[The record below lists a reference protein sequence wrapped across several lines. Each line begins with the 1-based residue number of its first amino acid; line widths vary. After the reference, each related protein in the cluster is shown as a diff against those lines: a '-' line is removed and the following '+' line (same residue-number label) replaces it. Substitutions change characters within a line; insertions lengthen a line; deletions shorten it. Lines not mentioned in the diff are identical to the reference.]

1 MNTAMQTAI
10 SILLVIPFPL
20 ALAQDASTEPQ
31 WIEFDAQAYA
41 GYGYDSNVSVSEI
54 DTNTGEGD
62 SALYAKGKVK
72 ASITPHEKWQ
82 LNTSAQY
89 ALTEY
94 NDYSVFNLAITTLSA
109 EAVYK
114 ADWAKVALHH
124 YSADAKLDDSDY
136 LTYRQTG
143 LSVGRAWQQKGYWR
157 LSVDNISKIFVATPE
172 RDSDANALRSDV
184 FWFNEA
190 QAFWQFGFTFQQE
203 DAQDNT
209 FDYTSYLADV
219 AYTTPLTWLH
229 KDTEFTLSYHYE
241 TRDYAGAREGGIGR
255 NDHRQRI
262 KAVIDYPVSR
272 HVDVMLSTQYGNYSS
287 TTDSAD
293 YKETLAELGIKL
305 YF

>member
-1 MNTAMQTAI
+1 MWYEENFI
-10 SILLVIPFPL
+10 EL
-20 ALAQDASTEPQ
+20 ANKFYDKKVFDYVYLICGKGSQKWSFSAGMKNSST
-31 WIEFDAQAYA
+31 
-41 GYGYDSNVSVSEI
+41 
-54 DTNTGEGD
+54 
-62 SALYAKGKVK
+62 
-72 ASITPHEKWQ
+72 
-82 LNTSAQY
+82 
-89 ALTEY
+89 
-94 NDYSVFNLAITTLSA
+94 
-109 EAVYK
+109 
-114 ADWAKVALHH
+114 
-124 YSADAKLDDSDY
+124 
-136 LTYRQTG
+136 
-143 LSVGRAWQQKGYWR
+143 
-157 LSVDNISKIFVATPE
+157 E

-255 NDHRQRI
+255 NDNRQRI

-293 YKETLAELGIKL
+293 YKETLAELGMKL